1 MKYLF
6 INCVA
11 GFGSTGRIVAD
22 ACRELMAQGHE
33 CRIAFGRKTNGAE
46 DIPAIPV
53 GSKAI
58 LLTNVL
64 ETRLLDNEGF
74 AARESTRRLVRK
86 IREYDPDVIWLHN
99 LHGYYLNLPIL
110 FSYLKTCG
118 KEIRWTLHDC
128 WAFTGHCVYFDYVRC
143 DKWKTGCSHC
153 PQKREFPASYGLD
166 RSRRNYEMKKRL
178 FTGIP
183 NVTLYTPSNWLAKR
197 VKQSFLKD
205 YPVEVLYNTV
215 DPAVF
220 RPVESDFRKKHGLE
234 NKKMLLGVASVWERR
249 KGLHDFVKLSGM
261 LDDRFRIV
269 LVGLPPELIRKMPES
284 ILALPRTTDVQ
295 ELVGIYSAADLYVCP
310 STEETFGM
318 TVLEA
323 MRCGTNALVY
333 QDTACEEVAVPLGG
347 VAVPRGVDNLKKAIL
362 ELLEGG
368 TA

>member
-11 GFGSTGRIVAD
+11 GFGSTGRIIAD
-22 ACRELMAQGHE
+22 TCRKLMAQGHE

-53 GSKAI
+53 GNKAI
-58 LLTNVL
+58 LLADVL

-74 AARESTRRLVRK
+74 TARQSTRKLMQQ

-99 LHGYYLNLPIL
+99 LHGYYLNLPML

-128 WAFTGHCVYFDYVRC
+128 WAFTGHCVYFDYVGC

-166 RSRRNYEMKKRL
+166 RSSRNYEAKKHL

-183 NVTLYTPSNWLAKR
+183 NMSLYTPSHWMAKR
-197 VKQSFLKD
+197 VKQSFLKE

-215 DPAVF
+215 DRQVF
-220 RPVESDFRKKHGLE
+220 RPVENSFRKEHDLE
-234 NKKMLLGVASVWERR
+234 GKIMLLGVASVWERR
-249 KGLHDFVKLSGM
+249 KGLDDFIKLSSM
-261 LDDRFRIV
+261 LDERFQIV
-269 LVGLPPELIRKMPES
+269 LVGLPPELIRKMPKS
-284 ILALPRTTDVQ
+284 ILALPRTTNVQ

-323 MRCGTNALVY
+323 LCCGTQVLVY
-333 QDTACEEVAVPLGG
+333 QDTACEEVAEPLGG
-347 VAVPRGVDNLKKAIL
+347 TAVPRGAEHLKKAIY
-362 ELLEGG
+362 ELTEGKG
-368 TA
+368 K